1 MVIALAFALIGA
13 LALALASLLFAV
25 RSQRGQVALGLTLD
39 QIRAGQQSAAETA
52 NARLR
57 ETERALTA
65 QFTTQFST
73 LHETL
78 GRSLGEVHKTL
89 AEGQEKAWTLL
100 SGRLDAVNTAMET
113 RLREMRE
120 SNEGKLGEIQ
130 KTVNEQ
136 LHAAVEAQ
144 MTASF
149 QRVTEQFAAV
159 QKAIGDVQ
167 AVTAE
172 IGDLRRL
179 FSNVKT
185 RGGWGEAQLEALLDD
200 ILPSGGYEKNVR
212 IDEASGEAVEF
223 AVIMPMRGA
232 IRPLLAIDA
241 KFPVEDYERML
252 AAAESGDAEGER
264 AGRAGLRAR
273 IRKEAE
279 KIRDKYIR
287 PPRTV
292 EFAVLYLPSDG
303 LYVEVARI
311 PGLIDEVGRLCRVL
325 ILGPSL
331 FPALLRT
338 IHLGHVTLALEEK
351 ADEVRGLL
359 AATKSEMEK
368 MDAVLDKL
376 AKQATNFG
384 NTIEQERRRTRAVGR
399 KLRSVETLAPGEA
412 ASLLGIEA
420 EAMLMAPE
428 EEEE

>member
-1 MVIALAFALIGA
+1 MVITLALAVIAA
-13 LALALASLLFAV
+13 LALATLFFAFW
-25 RSQRGQVALGLTLD
+25 SQRGAASRAAALGLKLD
-39 QIRAGQQSAAETA
+39 QVLLGQQSRHDALAL
-52 NARLR
+52 RLR
-57 ETERALTA
+57 ETERALT
-65 QFTTQFST
+65 TP
-73 LHETL
+73 LGDLRETL
-78 GRSLGEVHKTL
+78 ARSIGEIRETL
-89 AEGQEKAWTLL
+89 AVGQEKAWELL
-100 SGRLDAVNTAMET
+100 SSRLDK
-113 RLREMRE
+113 MRE
-120 SNEGKLGEIQ
+120 ANEAKLGEIQ

-149 QRVTEQFAAV
+149 ARVAEQFAAI

-167 AVTAE
+167 SVTAE
-172 IGDLRRL
+172 ISDLRRL
-179 FSNVKT
+179 FTNVKT

-200 ILPSGGYEKNVR
+200 ILPAGGYEKNAR
-212 IDEASGEAVEF
+212 IDETSHEAVEF

-252 AAAESGDAEGER
+252 DAAASGDVEAER
-264 AGRAGLRAR
+264 AARAGLAAR

-311 PGLIDEVGRLCRVL
+311 PGLIDEVGRLFRVL

-338 IHLGHVTLALEEK
+338 IHLGHITLALEEK

-359 AATKSEMEK
+359 AATRSEMQK
-368 MDAVLDKL
+368 MDKVLSDL
-376 AKQATNFG
+376 ARQANTFG
-384 NTIEQERRRTRAVGR
+384 NTIERARQRTRAVDR
-399 KLRSVETLAPGEA
+399 KLRSVETLDPEHA
-412 ASLLGIEA
+412 AELLGIGDA
-420 EAMLMAPE
+420 SADE
-428 EEEE
+428 EG

>member
-1 MVIALAFALIGA
+1 MSTLALGLIAA
-13 LALALASLLFAV
+13 LALAALAVTLW
-25 RSQRGQVALGLTLD
+25 SQRGQAARAEMLRLKLD
-39 QIRAGQQSAAETA
+39 QILGSEQTSRAALEQ
-52 NARLR
+52 RLR
-57 ETERALTA
+57 ETERALIA
-65 QFTTQFST
+65 P
-73 LHETL
+73 LGELREIL
-78 GRSLGEVHKTL
+78 GRSIGDIRATL
-89 AEGQEKAWTLL
+89 AEGQEKAWALL
-100 SGRLDAVNTAMET
+100 SERLDK
-113 RLREMRE
+113 MRE
-120 SNEGKLGEIQ
+120 GNEAKLGEIQ

-149 QRVTEQFAAV
+149 ARVTEQFAAV

-167 AVTAE
+167 SVTAE

-179 FSNVKT
+179 FANVKT

-200 ILPSGGYEKNVR
+200 ILPAGGYQKNVR
-212 IDEASGEAVEF
+212 IDETSGEAVEF
-223 AVIMPMRGA
+223 ALVMPMRGA

-252 AAAESGDAEGER
+252 EAAASGDLEAER
-264 AGRAGLRAR
+264 AGRAGLAAR
-273 IRKEAE
+273 IKKEAE

-331 FPALLRT
+331 LPALLRT

-359 AATKSEMEK
+359 AATRSEMQK
-368 MDAVLDKL
+368 MDKVLSDL
-376 AKQATNFG
+376 ARQANTFG
-384 NTIEQERRRTRAVGR
+384 NTIEKARQRTRVVDR
-399 KLRSVETLAPGEA
+399 KLRSVETLDPEHATA
-412 ASLLGIEA
+412 LLGVGEEA
-420 EAMLMAPE
+420 LDE
-428 EEEE
+428 EG

>member
-1 MVIALAFALIGA
+1 MTALALGLIAA
-13 LALALASLLFAV
+13 LALAALLLAFFAQRGAASLAETL
-25 RSQRGQVALGLTLD
+25 RLKLD
-39 QIRAGQQSAAETA
+39 QVLLGQQSGVDAVAL
-52 NARLR
+52 RLR

-65 QFTTQFST
+65 P
-73 LHETL
+73 LGELRETL
-78 GRSLGEVHKTL
+78 GRSIGDIRSAL

-100 SGRLDAVNTAMET
+100 SDRLDK
-113 RLREMRE
+113 MRE
-120 SNEGKLGEIQ
+120 GNEAKLGEIQ

-149 QRVTEQFAAV
+149 ARVAEQFAAV

-167 AVTAE
+167 SVTAE
-172 IGDLRRL
+172 ISDLRRL

-200 ILPSGGYEKNVR
+200 ILPAGGYEKNAR
-212 IDEASGEAVEF
+212 LDEASGEAVEF

-252 AAAESGDAEGER
+252 DAAAAGDLDAER
-264 AGRAGLRAR
+264 AARAGLAAR

-311 PGLIDEVGRLCRVL
+311 PGLVDEVGRLCRVL

-359 AATKSEMEK
+359 AATRSEMGK
-368 MDAVLDKL
+368 MDLVLAKL
-376 AKQATNFG
+376 AKQAMTFG
-384 NTIEQERRRTRAVGR
+384 NTIDEARRRTRAVDR
-399 KLRSVETLAPGEA
+399 KLRSVETLDPEQA
-412 ASLLGIEA
+412 AELLGVGEEA
-420 EAMLMAPE
+420 LDDEG
-428 EEEE
+428 

>member
-1 MVIALAFALIGA
+1 MSTLALGLIAA
-13 LALALASLLFAV
+13 LALAALAVTFW
-25 RSQRGQVALGLTLD
+25 SQRGQAARAEMLRLKLD
-39 QIRAGQQSAAETA
+39 QILGSEQTSRAALEQ
-52 NARLR
+52 RLR
-57 ETERALTA
+57 ETERALIA
-65 QFTTQFST
+65 P
-73 LHETL
+73 LGELREIL
-78 GRSLGEVHKTL
+78 GRSIGDIRATL
-89 AEGQEKAWTLL
+89 AEGQEKAWALL
-100 SGRLDAVNTAMET
+100 SERLDK
-113 RLREMRE
+113 MRE
-120 SNEGKLGEIQ
+120 GNEAKLGEIQ

-149 QRVTEQFAAV
+149 ARVTEQFAAV

-167 AVTAE
+167 SVTAE

-179 FSNVKT
+179 FANVKT

-200 ILPSGGYEKNVR
+200 ILPAGGYEKNVR
-212 IDEASGEAVEF
+212 IDETSGEAVEF
-223 AVIMPMRGA
+223 ALVMPMRGA

-252 AAAESGDAEGER
+252 EAAASGDLEAER
-264 AGRAGLRAR
+264 AGRAGLAAR
-273 IRKEAE
+273 IKKEAE

-331 FPALLRT
+331 LPALLRT
-338 IHLGHVTLALEEK
+338 IHLGHLTLALEEK

-359 AATKSEMEK
+359 AATKTEMEK
-368 MDAVLDKL
+368 MDGVLGKL
-376 AKQATNFG
+376 EKQATTFG
-384 NTIEQERRRTRAVGR
+384 NTIADARRRTRAVDR
-399 KLRSVETLAPGEA
+399 KLRSVESLTPEQ
-412 ASLLGIEA
+412 ASQLLGLNDESRLTVA
-420 EAMLMAPE
+420 EDDE
-428 EEEE
+428 

>member
-1 MVIALAFALIGA
+1 MSTLALGLIAA
-13 LALALASLLFAV
+13 LALAALAVTFW
-25 RSQRGQVALGLTLD
+25 SQRGQAARAEMLRLKLD
-39 QIRAGQQSAAETA
+39 QILGSEQTSRAALEQ
-52 NARLR
+52 RLR
-57 ETERALTA
+57 ETERALIA
-65 QFTTQFST
+65 P
-73 LHETL
+73 LGELREIL
-78 GRSLGEVHKTL
+78 GRSIGDIRATL
-89 AEGQEKAWTLL
+89 AEGQEKAWELL
-100 SGRLDAVNTAMET
+100 SGRLDK
-113 RLREMRE
+113 MRE
-120 SNEGKLGEIQ
+120 GNEAKLGEIQ

-149 QRVTEQFAAV
+149 ARVTEQFAAV

-167 AVTAE
+167 SVTAE

-179 FSNVKT
+179 FANVKT

-200 ILPSGGYEKNVR
+200 ILPAGGYQKNVR
-212 IDEASGEAVEF
+212 IDETSSEAVEF
-223 AVIMPMRGA
+223 ALVMPMRGA

-252 AAAESGDAEGER
+252 EAAASGDLEAER
-264 AGRAGLRAR
+264 AGRAGLAAR
-273 IRKEAE
+273 IKKEAE
-279 KIRDKYIR
+279 KIREKYIR

-331 FPALLRT
+331 LPALLRT

-359 AATKSEMEK
+359 AATRSEMQK
-368 MDAVLDKL
+368 MDKVLSDL
-376 AKQATNFG
+376 ARQANTFG
-384 NTIEQERRRTRAVGR
+384 NTIEKARQRTRVVDR
-399 KLRSVETLAPGEA
+399 KLRSVETLDPEHATA
-412 ASLLGIEA
+412 LLGVGEEA
-420 EAMLMAPE
+420 LDE
-428 EEEE
+428 EG